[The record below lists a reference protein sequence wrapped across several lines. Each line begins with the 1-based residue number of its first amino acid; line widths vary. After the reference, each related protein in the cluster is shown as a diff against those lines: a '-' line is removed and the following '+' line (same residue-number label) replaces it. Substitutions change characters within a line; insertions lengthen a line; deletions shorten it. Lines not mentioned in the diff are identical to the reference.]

1 MKDNKEDN
9 LIGIA
14 VQLYNAAHYTAT
26 GKKLTSGMDK
36 TVKRCVEAALSLKEA
51 EPDLFYGLA
60 AIVLAEA
67 KDKLK
72 LGEDGRK
79 YANRLIQY
87 CLNNS
92 AYMQEDLQE

>member
-1 MKDNKEDN
+1 MKDSKEDN
-9 LIGIA
+9 LVGIA
-14 VQLYNAAHYTAT
+14 VQLYNAAHYAAT
-26 GKKLTSGMDK
+26 GKKPTSERDK
-36 TVKRCVEAALSLKEA
+36 TVRSCVEAALKLREV

-79 YANRLIQY
+79 YAGRLIQY

-92 AYMQEDLQE
+92 AYMQEELQE